1 MIKNQ
6 NTNQLKY
13 LILISFLIHL
23 ISINF
28 FPTNFEGG
36 YGQYSNLFSS
46 NNKLLYIKTYYS
58 VQFNT
63 YIFVFKSDLI

>member
-6 NTNQLKY
+6 NINQLKY

-36 YGQYSNLFSS
+36 YGQYPTYLNQVINLYTS
-46 NNKLLYIKTYYS
+46 KPIILLNLTLIFFQHW
-58 VQFNT
+58 VQR
-63 YIFVFKSDLI
+63 

>member
-6 NTNQLKY
+6 NINQLKY

-36 YGQYSNLFSS
+36 YGQYSNLFKSS
-46 NNKLLYIKTYYS
+46 DKLIYIETYYS
-58 VQFNT
+58 AQFNT
-63 YIFVFKSDLI
+63 YIF